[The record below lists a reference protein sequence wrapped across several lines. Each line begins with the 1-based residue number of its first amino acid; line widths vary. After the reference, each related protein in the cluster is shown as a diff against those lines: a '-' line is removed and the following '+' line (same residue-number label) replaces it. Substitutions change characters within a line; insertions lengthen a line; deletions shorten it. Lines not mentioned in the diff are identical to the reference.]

1 MESRKE
7 IFAMAREMDVAWE
20 DAIQSVQT
28 AILCAITDEA
38 YMGQLSRAR
47 DWYFILRELERM
59 GLH

>member
-1 MESRKE
+1 
-7 IFAMAREMDVAWE
+7 MAREMDVAWE